1 MPRLDDLKREYLR
14 LAHAMQAGVAMWQN
28 YDPSET
34 TPKHLR
40 TGVNSAMADHGALVK
55 LLIDKGILTEEEYMG
70 YLIEYMAREVEG
82 YKKLIRDHLGGDVD
96 VELV

>member
-1 MPRLDDLKREYLR
+1 MARLDDLRREYLR

-40 TGVNSAMADHGALVK
+40 VGINSAMADHGALVD
-55 LLIDKGILTEEEYMG
+55 LLFKKGILTEERI
-70 YLIEYMAREVEG
+70 L
-82 YKKLIRDHLGGDVD
+82 
-96 VELV
+96 